1 MSTRPKVLLVWPGSE
16 GAAAGNFGVPQLVGL
31 AGYLR
36 ARAGAEVTVC
46 DLACERA
53 FGKVDLAKLF
63 AGPDGRGY
71 DVIGFSVYSSFD
83 YLLVSALAEIARAA
97 HPRAVLVAG
106 GYHVSAR
113 PRDIVYDGSPF
124 DVAVVGEGEKPMAK
138 VVESVRGGAPI
149 RGEILGPDPITRL
162 DDLPETD
169 YGFLSRYRPIARK
182 VASQVEV
189 YLSRGCPF
197 DCAFCMEKAKREVSW
212 RGYSVNRAIDEL
224 KKLHAFL
231 GLSGWTVYFADAL
244 FGMPKAWRR
253 EFLSRLSELGLPSDK
268 NWLLIRV
275 DMVDD
280 EDLRLFRS
288 ANCAPGFG
296 LESGDPEMLAT
307 IRKAGRLHDYLDRML
322 EVGRRA
328 HELGVPWGANVIVG
342 HPGETEA
349 SMRASA
355 AYMKRLFLEPEATT
369 GFLSIDPFRFYPG
382 SPIDDEL
389 DEYGRRFGTKVHRP
403 EWWKD
408 GDQAFLS
415 EWVDPSREL
424 TYSRRDALMK
434 ELFEPIL
441 RELPSRFAYA
451 GPSRPYFLR
460 ALEGQL
466 EQLSDRSRLY
476 FRERYYAWSKYTGK
490 TTRARDELANDAEV
504 ASLLAALRARNVA
517 AMARTSGD
525 LAPALLEALVEVPR
539 ERFVPPDELV
549 ASTKDVAVRL
559 DREGLSSVSA
569 FHAYAT
575 TFTAAGIREGMRVL
589 DLGAGT
595 GYGTAL
601 LARLV
606 GDRGF
611 VRGVELDPALVAVG
625 QRLLQSYENA
635 ELLAAS
641 AFSPEVWDG
650 PPWDAVVVG
659 FAVGEIPKLFL
670 ERLGHAVLVLP
681 IARAGGDGAQVLER
695 VRLNEDGAIV
705 REAVADVLYVP
716 ARTHVVAAEPAR
728 RAPVEA
734 SPRGKVRLKVV

>member
-1 MSTRPKVLLVWPGSE
+1 MSARPKVLLVWPGSE

-36 ARAGAEVTVC
+36 ARAGADVTVC

-83 YLLVSALAEIARAA
+83 YLLVSALAELARAG

-124 DVAVVGEGEKPMAK
+124 DVAVVGEGEKPMTT
-138 VVESVRGGAPI
+138 VVESVRGGAPL
-149 RGEILGPDPITRL
+149 RGEILGPDPITSL

-169 YGFLSRYRPIARK
+169 YGFLARYAPIARK

-212 RGYSVNRAIDEL
+212 RGYSVDRAIDEL

-253 EFLSRLSELGLPSDK
+253 AFLSKLSEIGLPSEK

-307 IRKAGRLHDYLDRML
+307 IRKAGRLHDYLERML
-322 EVGRRA
+322 EVGRRT

-349 SMRASA
+349 SMRVSA
-355 AYMKRLFLEPEATT
+355 AYMKRLFLEPAATT

-434 ELFEPIL
+434 ELFLPIL

-451 GPSRPYFLR
+451 GASRPYFLR
-460 ALEGQL
+460 AVDGQL
-466 EQLSDRSRLY
+466 EQFSDRARLY
-476 FRERYYAWSKYTGK
+476 FRERYYAWSKYTGRGA
-490 TTRARDELANDAEV
+490 RARQELAGDTEV
-504 ASLLAALRARNVA
+504 ASLLAALRSRNVA
-517 AMARTSGD
+517 SMARSGD
-525 LAPALLEALVEVPR
+525 VPPALLEALVEVPR

-575 TFTAAGIREGMRVL
+575 TFSAAGVREGMRVL

-606 GDRGF
+606 GERGF
-611 VRGVELDPALVAVG
+611 VRGVEIDPALVAVG
-625 QRLLQSYENA
+625 REQLQGYENA
-635 ELLAAS
+635 QLLAAS

-659 FAVGEIPKLFL
+659 FAVDEIPKLFL

-681 IARAGGDGAQVLER
+681 ITRPGGDGAQVLER
-695 VRLNEDGAIV
+695 VRVNEDGAVV

-716 ARTHVVAAEPAR
+716 ARTHVAAKEPAR
-728 RAPVEA
+728 AAPVA
-734 SPRGKVRLKVV
+734 AAPRAKVRLKVV